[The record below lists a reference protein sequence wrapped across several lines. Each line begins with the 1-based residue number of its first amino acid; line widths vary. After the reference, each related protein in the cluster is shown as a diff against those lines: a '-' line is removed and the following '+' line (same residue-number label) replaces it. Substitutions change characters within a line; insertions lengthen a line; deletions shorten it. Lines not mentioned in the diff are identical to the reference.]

1 MAPGPAGAP
10 SYVCFIAGSSF
21 AHGFHASDL
30 WKSFTCAKTAG
41 AGAEMVAVRA
51 TRYSDGRVATMAR
64 NTTTTT
70 ASAMRIFM
78 SIVTLLLMEI
88 SWPAGA
94 PTGETSRDTAL
105 AASGHRRRTPRGA
118 PRPGPSAPPRPYRPP
133 P

>member
-1 MAPGPAGAP
+1 MAPVPAGAP

-21 AHGFHASDL
+21 AHGFHASHL

-41 AGAEMVAVRA
+41 AGAEMVTVRA

-78 SIVTLLLMEI
+78 SIVTLLHLVVQI

-94 PTGETSRDTAL
+94 PTGETSRDTAP
-105 AASGHRRRTPRGA
+105 AASGRRRRTPRGA
-118 PRPGPSAPPRPYRPP
+118 P
-133 P
+133 

>member
-1 MAPGPAGAP
+1 MAPVPAGAP

-21 AHGFHASDL
+21 AHGFHASHL

-51 TRYSDGRVATMAR
+51 TRYSDGRVATMAT

-78 SIVTLLLMEI
+78 SIVTLLLI
-88 SWPAGA
+88 RVSLWLLRLAG
-94 PTGETSRDTAL
+94 
-105 AASGHRRRTPRGA
+105 
-118 PRPGPSAPPRPYRPP
+118 RPEH
-133 P
+133 